1 MTDTSGEYQFTKEN
15 DKVSEEGN
23 PFLFKKKDKKVQQTK
38 IELKE

>member
-23 PFLFKKKDKKVQQTK
+23 PFLLKKKK
-38 IELKE
+38 IRK